1 MQKVPKNVKK
11 ALTLLLR
18 KGRKQL
24 NRLIMINITILA
36 SGSGSNAENIANYF
50 SASDKFNVTAI
61 LSNKKDAYVH
71 QRAEKLGI
79 PHSSFTKADMED
91 GTLLKTLKELNTD
104 YVILAGFLLKVSD
117 EILENYPMKIINI
130 HPALLPLYG
139 GKGMYGMKVH
149 EAVVANK
156 EKQSGITIHLIDNN
170 YDQGTTIF
178 QATVDVLPTDTPDD
192 VAHKVH
198 ELEYKYFPSVIEKYA
213 LGEITIK

>member
-1 MQKVPKNVKK
+1 
-11 ALTLLLR
+11 
-18 KGRKQL
+18 
-24 NRLIMINITILA
+24 MINITILA

-50 SASDKFNVTAI
+50 SNSDKFNVTAI

-71 QRAEKLGI
+71 ERAERLGI
-79 PHSSFTKADMED
+79 PHSSFSKADMEN
-91 GTLLKTLKELNTD
+91 GALLKTLKELNTD

-117 EILENYPMKIINI
+117 DILETYPMKIINI

-156 EKQSGITIHLIDNN
+156 EKKSGITIHLIDNN

-178 QATVDVLPTDTPDD
+178 QATVDVLPTDTPED

-213 LGEITIK
+213 LGEITVK

>member
-1 MQKVPKNVKK
+1 MPKNVKK

-18 KGRKQL
+18 KGRKQF
-24 NRLIMINITILA
+24 NKLIMINITILA
-36 SGSGSNAENIANYF
+36 SGSGSNAENIVNYF
-50 SASDKFNVTAI
+50 SNSDKFNVTAI

-71 QRAEKLGI
+71 ERAERLGI
-79 PHSSFTKADMED
+79 PHSSFSKADMEN
-91 GTLLKTLKELNTD
+91 GALLKTLKELNTD

-117 EILENYPMKIINI
+117 DILETYPMKIINI

-156 EKQSGITIHLIDNN
+156 EKKSGITIHLIDNN

-178 QATVDVLPTDTPDD
+178 QATVDVLPTDTPED

-213 LGEITIK
+213 LGEITVK

>member
-18 KGRKQL
+18 KGRKQF
-24 NRLIMINITILA
+24 NKLIMINITILA
-36 SGSGSNAENIANYF
+36 SGSGSNAENIVNYF
-50 SASDKFNVTAI
+50 SNSDKFKVTAI

-71 QRAEKLGI
+71 ERAERLGI
-79 PHSSFTKADMED
+79 PHSSFSKADMED

-117 EILENYPMKIINI
+117 DILETYPMKIINI

-156 EKQSGITIHLIDNN
+156 EKKSGITIHLIDNN

-213 LGEITIK
+213 LGEISVK